1 MATNSETADSWS
13 QTITLTLI
21 STSQVTYDD
30 LELDVSCTVQMTCAI
45 ASVDDDVSPIH
56 SSYEILLGLSLAPS
70 TPIKLYR
77 VTLRALQ
84 EEVPT
89 EGPDP
94 WADAIIDRGSDRGSS
109 PMSEGDDLIDS
120 DTHSFTIWS
129 GSVSC
134 TSGRATLSNSSW
146 SQTQAAI
153 LGNATSV
160 TSGANFKVSGFDD
173 IKGKDDSYMLPRTQ
187 ALNMSPIK
195 IENRSNGE
203 ILDVCFEIEDTE
215 DETEAF
221 DPRITA
227 VLQTDNDREGLHTG
241 DPIAARQLN
250 FELVICAM
258 PERFIS
264 LGGTEPVKI
273 VRTFKVLCPPQAS
286 TPS

>member
-56 SSYEILLGLSLAPS
+56 RLSLAPS

-203 ILDVCFEIEDTE
+203 ILDVF
-215 DETEAF
+215 
-221 DPRITA
+221 
-227 VLQTDNDREGLHTG
+227 
-241 DPIAARQLN
+241 
-250 FELVICAM
+250 ICAM

>member
-30 LELDVSCTVQMTCAI
+30 LELNVSCTVQVSCAI
-45 ASVDDDVSPIH
+45 ASVDDEVLPIH
-56 SSYEILLGLSLAPS
+56 GSYGIVLSLAPS

-94 WADAIIDRGSDRGSS
+94 WADTIIDRGSDRGSS
-109 PMSEGDDLIDS
+109 PISEVGDPIDS
-120 DTHSFTIWS
+120 DIHSFTIWS
-129 GSVSC
+129 GSVSGASAR
-134 TSGRATLSNSSW
+134 TTLSNSSW
-146 SQTQAAI
+146 SQTQATTHD
-153 LGNATSV
+153 NATSV
-160 TSGANFKVSGFDD
+160 PSGANVKISGSGD
-173 IKGKDDSYMLPRTQ
+173 IKDDSYMLPHTQ

-195 IENRSNGE
+195 VENRSNGE
-203 ILDVCFEIEDTE
+203 ILDVRFEIEDTE

-221 DPRITA
+221 EPRVTA
-227 VLQTDNDREGLHTG
+227 VLQINNDGGGLHTG
-241 DPIAARQLN
+241 DLMAARQLN
-250 FELVICAM
+250 FELVIWAM

-264 LGGTEPVKI
+264 LGGTEAVKI
-273 VRTFKVLCPPQAS
+273 VRTFRVLRPPQAG

>member
-1 MATNSETADSWS
+1 MP
-13 QTITLTLI
+13 
-21 STSQVTYDD
+21 
-30 LELDVSCTVQMTCAI
+30 CAI

-56 SSYEILLGLSLAPS
+56 SSYKIDLVLSLAPS

-109 PMSEGDDLIDS
+109 PMSEGEDLIDS
-120 DTHSFTIWS
+120 VTRSFMIWS

-134 TSGRATLSNSSW
+134 ASGRTTLSNSSW
-146 SQTQAAI
+146 SQAQATI
-153 LGNATSV
+153 HGNATSV
-160 TSGANFKVSGFDD
+160 TSGTNVNVSCFGD
-173 IKGKDDSYMLPRTQ
+173 IKGRDDSYMLPHTQ
-187 ALNMSPIK
+187 AFNMSPIK

-203 ILDVCFEIEDTE
+203 ILDVRFDIEDTE

-227 VLQTDNDREGLHTG
+227 VLQTDNDTS
-241 DPIAARQLN
+241 DPIPARQFN
-250 FELVICAM
+250 FELVIWTM

-273 VRTFKVLCPPQAS
+273 VRTFKVLRPPQAG

>member
-1 MATNSETADSWS
+1 MP
-13 QTITLTLI
+13 
-21 STSQVTYDD
+21 
-30 LELDVSCTVQMTCAI
+30 CAI

-56 SSYEILLGLSLAPS
+56 SSYEIDLVLSLAPG

-109 PMSEGDDLIDS
+109 PMSDGEDLIDS
-120 DTHSFTIWS
+120 VTRSFTIWS

-134 TSGRATLSNSSW
+134 ASGRTTLSNSSW
-146 SQTQAAI
+146 SQAQATI
-153 LGNATSV
+153 HGNATSV
-160 TSGANFKVSGFDD
+160 TSGANVKVSCFGD
-173 IKGKDDSYMLPRTQ
+173 IKGRDDSYMLPHTQ

-215 DETEAF
+215 DETEAI

-227 VLQTDNDREGLHTG
+227 VLQTDNDTS
-241 DPIAARQLN
+241 DPIPARQLN
-250 FELVICAM
+250 FELVIWTM

-273 VRTFKVLCPPQAS
+273 VRTFKVLRPPQAG

>member
-30 LELDVSCTVQMTCAI
+30 LELNVSCTVQVSCAI
-45 ASVDDDVSPIH
+45 ASVDDEVLPIH
-56 SSYEILLGLSLAPS
+56 GSYGIDLVLSLAPS

-94 WADAIIDRGSDRGSS
+94 LADAIIDRGSDRGSS
-109 PMSEGDDLIDS
+109 PISEVGDPSDS
-120 DTHSFTIWS
+120 DIHSFTIWS
-129 GSVSC
+129 GSVSGASAR
-134 TSGRATLSNSSW
+134 TTLSNSSW
-146 SQTQAAI
+146 SRTQATTHD
-153 LGNATSV
+153 NATSV
-160 TSGANFKVSGFDD
+160 PSGANVKISGSCD
-173 IKGKDDSYMLPRTQ
+173 IKDDSYMLPHAQ

-195 IENRSNGE
+195 VENRSNGE
-203 ILDVCFEIEDTE
+203 ILDVRFEIEDTW

-221 DPRITA
+221 EPRVTA
-227 VLQTDNDREGLHTG
+227 VLQIDNDGGGLHTG
-241 DPIAARQLN
+241 DLMAARQLN
-250 FELVICAM
+250 FELVIWAM

-264 LGGTEPVKI
+264 LGGTEAVKI
-273 VRTFKVLCPPQAS
+273 VRTFRVLRPPQAG

>member
-30 LELDVSCTVQMTCAI
+30 LELDMSCTVQMPCAI

-56 SSYEILLGLSLAPS
+56 SSYEIDLVLSLAPS

-94 WADAIIDRGSDRGSS
+94 WADTIIDRGSDRGSS
-109 PMSEGDDLIDS
+109 PMSEGEDLIDS
-120 DTHSFTIWS
+120 VTSSFTIWS

-134 TSGRATLSNSSW
+134 ASGRTTLSNSSW
-146 SQTQAAI
+146 SQAQATI
-153 LGNATSV
+153 HGNATSL
-160 TSGANFKVSGFDD
+160 TSGANVKVSCFGA
-173 IKGKDDSYMLPRTQ
+173 IKGRDDSYMLPHTQ

-203 ILDVCFEIEDTE
+203 ILDVRFEIENTE
-215 DETEAF
+215 DKTEAF

-227 VLQTDNDREGLHTG
+227 VLQTDDDTS
-241 DPIAARQLN
+241 DPIPARQFN
-250 FELVICAM
+250 FELVIWTM

-273 VRTFKVLCPPQAS
+273 VRTFKVLRPPQAG
-286 TPS
+286 TPL